1 MDTLEQLFSA
11 SDDISGLTLAEIQ
24 SKLLAETTIP
34 EGYCTTLMYNKLFIY
49 LLNVTDDV
57 PRIAA
62 SITVDNDLTTYCS
75 QRRPES
81 RALY

>member
-1 MDTLEQLFSA
+1 MDMLEQLFSE

-24 SKLLAETTIP
+24 SKLQAETTIP
-34 EGYCTTLMYNKLFIY
+34 EGYCMTLMYSKLFIY

-62 SITVDNDLTTYCS
+62 SITVDKDLTAIVSVDQKVVSKST
-75 QRRPES
+75 
-81 RALY
+81 